1 LLRRARNDKLAAD
14 SSKSCSHF
22 LRRTGI
28 GGAMRRLSFA
38 LLAAAIVVA
47 AGAGALAQT
56 RVRTETVRPP
66 GPADSRTSPDAPADA
81 DTAPNRKSQAAPA
94 PSISSPEIIADLSR
108 LPAPV
113 ALMRERILEAARS
126 GRLDRLVS
134 VMRMNERMPIFSLN
148 DDKDPI
154 AHWKANYPDTEGI
167 EILATVIE
175 ILEADFVH
183 VDAGTPQ
190 EIYLWPY
197 FARMPL
203 KELTPEQKVEL
214 FKIVTGA
221 DYRDMLEFGAYNFYR
236 LGIGS
241 DGTWHFFVTG
251 D

>member
-1 LLRRARNDKLAAD
+1 
-14 SSKSCSHF
+14 
-22 LRRTGI
+22 
-28 GGAMRRLSFA
+28 MRRLPLA
-38 LLAAAIVVA
+38 LMAAAIVVA

-66 GPADSRTSPDAPADA
+66 AAAETAPSRKQQAA
-81 DTAPNRKSQAAPA
+81 TAPNASA
-94 PSISSPEIIADLSR
+94 PEIITDLSR

-113 ALMRERILEAARS
+113 ALMRERILAAAQS
-126 GRLDRLVS
+126 GRLDRLVA
-134 VMRMNERMPIFSLN
+134 VMRANDLMPIFSLN

-154 AHWKANYPDTEGI
+154 AYWKANYPDSEGI
-167 EILATVIE
+167 EILATVSE
-175 ILEADFVH
+175 ILEAGFVH

-190 EIYLWPY
+190 EIFLWPY

-221 DYRDMLEFGAYNFYR
+221 DYRDMLDFGAYNFYR
-236 LGIGS
+236 LGIGA

>member
-1 LLRRARNDKLAAD
+1 
-14 SSKSCSHF
+14 
-22 LRRTGI
+22 
-28 GGAMRRLSFA
+28 MRRLPLA
-38 LLAAAIVVA
+38 LMAAAIVIA
-47 AGAGALAQT
+47 AGAGAFAQT

-66 GPADSRTSPDAPADA
+66 AAT
-81 DTAPNRKSQAAPA
+81 DTAPSRKAQAAAA
-94 PSISSPEIIADLSR
+94 PNVSAPEIITDLSR

-113 ALMRERILEAARS
+113 ALMRERILEAAQS
-126 GRLDRLVS
+126 GRLDRLVA
-134 VMRMNERMPIFSLN
+134 VMRANDLMPIFSLN

-154 AHWKANYPDTEGI
+154 AYWKANYPDSEGI

-175 ILEADFVH
+175 ILEAGFVH

-190 EIYLWPY
+190 EIFLWPY
-197 FARMPL
+197 FARMPV

-221 DYRDMLEFGAYNFYR
+221 DYRDMLDFGAYNFYR

>member
-1 LLRRARNDKLAAD
+1 
-14 SSKSCSHF
+14 
-22 LRRTGI
+22 
-28 GGAMRRLSFA
+28 MRRLPLA
-38 LLAAAIVVA
+38 LMAAAIVVA

-66 GPADSRTSPDAPADA
+66 LAADA
-81 DTAPNRKSQAAPA
+81 KKGPDVPAASDSMADRKSQAAPA
-94 PSISSPEIIADLSR
+94 PSASSPEIITDLTR

-113 ALMRERILEAARS
+113 ALMRERILAAARS
-126 GRLDRLVS
+126 GRLDRLVA
-134 VMRMNERMPIFSLN
+134 VMRANDLMPIFSLN

-154 AHWKANYPDTEGI
+154 AYWKANYPDSEGI
-167 EILATVIE
+167 EILATVID
-175 ILEADFVH
+175 ILEAGFVH

-190 EIYLWPY
+190 EIFLWPY

-236 LGIGS
+236 LGIGA

>member
-1 LLRRARNDKLAAD
+1 
-14 SSKSCSHF
+14 
-22 LRRTGI
+22 
-28 GGAMRRLSFA
+28 M
-38 LLAAAIVVA
+38 AAAIVVA

-66 GPADSRTSPDAPADA
+66 AAAE
-81 DTAPNRKSQAAPA
+81 TAPSRKAQAAAA
-94 PSISSPEIIADLSR
+94 PNASAPEIITDLSR

-113 ALMRERILEAARS
+113 ALMRERILAAARS
-126 GRLDRLVS
+126 GRLDRLVA
-134 VMRMNERMPIFSLN
+134 VMRANDLMPIFSLN

-154 AHWKANYPDTEGI
+154 AYWKANYPDSEGV
-167 EILATVIE
+167 EILATVID
-175 ILEADFVH
+175 ILDAGFVH

-190 EIYLWPY
+190 EIFLWPY

-221 DYRDMLEFGAYNFYR
+221 DYRDMLDFGAYNFYR

>member
-1 LLRRARNDKLAAD
+1 
-14 SSKSCSHF
+14 
-22 LRRTGI
+22 
-28 GGAMRRLSFA
+28 MRRLPLA
-38 LLAAAIVVA
+38 LIAAAIVVA
-47 AGAGALAQT
+47 AGVGALSQT

-66 GPADSRTSPDAPADA
+66 TATDTGPSRKA
-81 DTAPNRKSQAAPA
+81 QAAPA
-94 PSISSPEIIADLSR
+94 PNASAPEIITDLSR

-113 ALMRERILEAARS
+113 ALMRERILAAARS
-126 GRLDRLVS
+126 GRLDQLVA
-134 VMRMNERMPIFSLN
+134 VMRANDLMPIFSLN

-154 AHWKANYPDTEGI
+154 AYWKANYPDSEGV
-167 EILATVIE
+167 EILATVID
-175 ILEADFVH
+175 ILDAGFVH

-190 EIYLWPY
+190 EIFLWPY

-221 DYRDMLEFGAYNFYR
+221 DYRDMLDFGAYNFYR

>member
-1 LLRRARNDKLAAD
+1 
-14 SSKSCSHF
+14 
-22 LRRTGI
+22 
-28 GGAMRRLSFA
+28 M
-38 LLAAAIVVA
+38 AAAIVVA

-66 GPADSRTSPDAPADA
+66 AAADAKKGPDAPAAA
-81 DTAPNRKSQAAPA
+81 DSAADRKSQAAAA
-94 PSISSPEIIADLSR
+94 PSAGAPEIITDLSR

-113 ALMRERILEAARS
+113 ALMRERILEAAQS
-126 GRLDRLVS
+126 CRLDRLVA
-134 VMRMNERMPIFSLN
+134 VMRANDLMPIFSLN

-154 AHWKANYPDTEGI
+154 AYWKANYPDSEGV
-167 EILATVIE
+167 EILATVID
-175 ILEADFVH
+175 ILEAGFVH

-190 EIYLWPY
+190 EIFLWPY
-197 FARMPL
+197 FARMPV

-221 DYRDMLEFGAYNFYR
+221 DYRDMLDFGAYNFYR
-236 LGIGS
+236 LGIGA

>member
-1 LLRRARNDKLAAD
+1 
-14 SSKSCSHF
+14 
-22 LRRTGI
+22 
-28 GGAMRRLSFA
+28 MRRLPLA
-38 LLAAAIVVA
+38 LMAAAIVVA

-66 GPADSRTSPDAPADA
+66 LAAENAPSR
-81 DTAPNRKSQAAPA
+81 KQQAAPA
-94 PSISSPEIIADLSR
+94 PNASAPEIITDLSR

-113 ALMRERILEAARS
+113 ALMRERILAAAQS
-126 GRLDRLVS
+126 GRLDRLVA
-134 VMRMNERMPIFSLN
+134 VMRANDLMPIFSLN

-154 AHWKANYPDTEGI
+154 AYWKANYPDSEGI
-167 EILATVIE
+167 EILATVSE
-175 ILEADFVH
+175 ILEEGFVH

-190 EIYLWPY
+190 EIFLWPY

-221 DYRDMLEFGAYNFYR
+221 DYRDMLDFGAYNFYR